1 MSPPGRPKDEYRSAQ
16 HEGSPVAA
24 IAVTVVWAT
33 PAVQDVVALEL
44 PATATVADALRQSGL
59 VEAYALDLPRLGFS
73 VDGRRA
79 RLATTLADGSRV
91 DINRALLVDP
101 KEVRRLRAEARPLR
115 PSAKPK
121 RGSRV

>member
-1 MSPPGRPKDEYRSAQ
+1 MSPPGRPKDESRSAQ
-16 HEGSPVAA
+16 HEGSPVTA

-33 PAVQDVVALEL
+33 PAVQDLVDVEL
-44 PATATVADALRQSGL
+44 PAAATVADALRQSGL

-79 RLATTLADGSRV
+79 RLATTLADGDRV
-91 DINRALLVDP
+91 DITRALLVDP
-101 KEVRRLRAEARPLR
+101 KEVRRLRADARPLR

-121 RGSRV
+121 RHSRG